1 MVNENPIS
9 KRLTLK
15 LNKGTDPESGK
26 VIVGS
31 LSVSRIKTEALAEDL
46 YQMAEELAGLLQYP
60 LYTVQVVDTV
70 ELLSI

>member
-1 MVNENPIS
+1 MKAQSVFVGS
-9 KRLTLK
+9 
-15 LNKGTDPESGK
+15 PESGK

-46 YQMAEELAGLLQYP
+46 YHVAEELAGLLQYP
-60 LYTVQVVDTV
+60 LYTVQVVSTV